1 MYISISFLPSQELL
15 RNNSLLAEIRRGSR
29 EGEWLKETNAKQS
42 DDELRWNAKVLGF
55 RLAEMYSTSNTLM
68 SDAHNETN
76 DISDDAIY
84 VVDSAMKTALSK
96 DNKFIHTPD
105 KRYPEGDKRR
115 FQEISSLT

>member
-1 MYISISFLPSQELL
+1 MECQ
-15 RNNSLLAEIRRGSR
+15 G
-29 EGEWLKETNAKQS
+29 
-42 DDELRWNAKVLGF
+42 LGF
-55 RLAEMYSTSNTLM
+55 RLAEMYSTSNMLM

-105 KRYPEGDKRR
+105 KRYPDGDKRR
-115 FQEISSLT
+115 FQEISSIT